1 MKKFFSVLLLLLVI
15 TAAVP
20 APAAAIPDTR
30 QLPRLV
36 DQADLL
42 SSSEERALLKELDE
56 VSERLGFDV
65 VVVTAMTLGGKSP
78 RAYADDFFDYNGYGF
93 GSAADGALLL
103 VSMEDRDWWISTSGY
118 GITAITKAGISYIG
132 EKLVP
137 YLKDGEY
144 AEAFSAYADWCEEFV
159 KQAQSGEPYD
169 GNHMPKEPFPAVSR
183 LIFAVL
189 IGLLIAWIVVSSMKG
204 QLKSVRGQNAA
215 ASYVRSGSMNVTQR
229 QDIFLYRHVSRRARP
244 KDTGSSSGGGVHTS
258 SSGRSHG
265 GGGGKF

>member
-93 GSAADGALLL
+93 GSAA
-103 VSMEDRDWWISTSGY
+103 
-118 GITAITKAGISYIG
+118 TACCCWSSWRIAIG
-132 EKLVP
+132 
-137 YLKDGEY
+137 G
-144 AEAFSAYADWCEEFV
+144 SA
-159 KQAQSGEPYD
+159 P
-169 GNHMPKEPFPAVSR
+169 PA
-183 LIFAVL
+183 
-189 IGLLIAWIVVSSMKG
+189 
-204 QLKSVRGQNAA
+204 
-215 ASYVRSGSMNVTQR
+215 
-229 QDIFLYRHVSRRARP
+229 
-244 KDTGSSSGGGVHTS
+244 TGSRPLQKQESAISARSS
-258 SSGRSHG
+258 
-265 GGGGKF
+265 FPI

>member
-1 MKKFFSVLLLLLVI
+1 M
-15 TAAVP
+15 P

-103 VSMEDRDWWISTSGY
+103 VSMEDRDWWISTYGY

-137 YLKDGEY
+137 YLKGGKY
-144 AEAFSAYADWCEEFV
+144 AEAFSAYADWCE
-159 KQAQSGEPYD
+159 S
-169 GNHMPKEPFPAVSR
+169 
-183 LIFAVL
+183 L
-189 IGLLIAWIVVSSMKG
+189 
-204 QLKSVRGQNAA
+204 
-215 ASYVRSGSMNVTQR
+215 
-229 QDIFLYRHVSRRARP
+229 
-244 KDTGSSSGGGVHTS
+244 
-258 SSGRSHG
+258 
-265 GGGGKF
+265 